1 MKKKF
6 EIGDTIK
13 RESTVGTI
21 IDIVENGEFYVL
33 ELIDATFGHNMGEK
47 YKNKNHW
54 LINAR
59 DEGIKKIGCA
69 EIRIRE
75 VDGKFGAQLI
85 GDGEIVD
92 EIWRDASE
100 AGDVNE
106 FIHECLPRLDEA
118 KEEFVPHL
126 EWWGKNLGEIGKSTE
141 MKDVHGERL
150 FTGDVVTVVDDCS
163 QNHGLAFVCEDN
175 DGQFIMGLKD
185 ACLCG
190 RLKKYFT
197 IIKEKSWRDLSNG
210 EEYNNIAAVLEDD

>member
-21 IDIVENGEFYVL
+21 IDIVDNGEFYVL
-33 ELIDATFGHNMGEK
+33 ELIDATFGHNMGKK
-47 YKNKNHW
+47 YKNKNRW

-59 DEGIKKIGCA
+59 DKGIKKIGCE

-85 GDGEIVD
+85 EDGEIVD
-92 EIWRDASE
+92 EIWRDANE
-100 AGDVNE
+100 ADDVNE
-106 FIHECLPRLDEA
+106 FIREHLPRLDKV

-126 EWWGKNLGEIGKSTE
+126 ELWEKNVGEIGKSTE
-141 MKDVHGERL
+141 MKDVRGEQL
-150 FTGDVVTVVDDCS
+150 FTGDVVAVVDDRG
-163 QNHGLAFVCEDN
+163 QNYGLTFVCEDE
-175 DGQFIMGLKD
+175 DGQYVMGLKG
-185 ACLCG
+185 ACSCG
-190 RLKKYFT
+190 RFKKYFT

-210 EEYNNIAAVLEDD
+210 EEYHNTAAVLEDD